1 MPSESLQRCFFLGAH
16 GSAEDKFPPSEL
28 PINAQ
33 GVGTERAGNTRQ
45 RYCRGAH
52 AWHCDAVTGKVKGG
66 PILKRITASE
76 AEQKLLVPVS
86 LETGMATTANFLHT
100 CL

>member
-1 MPSESLQRCFFLGAH
+1 MLPDVRAAH
-16 GSAEDKFPPSEL
+16 NSG
-28 PINAQ
+28 NRQ
-33 GVGTERAGNTRQ
+33 GIPFIHHRS
-45 RYCRGAH
+45 GAH

-66 PILKRITASE
+66 PILKRITPSE